1 MGQSLVVCHP
11 REDGDP
17 VYNYLMK
24 NKILYGPQTKAAVEN
39 FPFDYPKT
47 HLEFFYAIVLVKK
60 ATAYAN
66 FKAGKIDDKKAKKIT
81 TVCDDILRGK
91 YDDQFVIK
99 GLHGGAGTSVNMNVN
114 EVIGTLSGTH
124 PNDDVNAS
132 QSTND
137 VNPSALKIASIK
149 LTEKLIKSLL
159 YLIKVMEKRAEE
171 FKDIRKLARTHIQDA
186 VPTTLGAE
194 FNSYA
199 SILKR
204 DKKRIREAMEYLY
217 ELNLGG
223 TAIGNSINA
232 PEKYIKNVYPELK
245 KITGISELKP
255 LENLMSGTSSGT
267 DFCYLSSTVNILCL
281 DMTKM
286 ATDFRFLA
294 SGPKGGIGEISFSEL
309 QPGSS
314 IMPGKVNPIICETI
328 NQIYYQVDGR
338 NTTIHHAA
346 EGAHLELGIMLPAI
360 ADSLITLLKIVD
372 SGLRLFA
379 DRGVKKIVVN
389 RERCLEHLEK
399 STAYST
405 LLTPSLG
412 YDVVSKVVK
421 ESVATGKTIREIILE
436 KKLLT
441 NQELNRLLLSP

>member
-1 MGQSLVVCHP
+1 M
-11 REDGDP
+11 
-17 VYNYLMK
+17 NK
-24 NKILYGPQTKAAVEN
+24 KILYGPQTKAAVEN
-39 FPFDYPKT
+39 FPFDYSKA
-47 HLEFFYAIVLVKK
+47 HLEFVHAIVLVKK
-60 ATAYAN
+60 AAAKAN
-66 FKAGKIDDKKAKKIT
+66 LKAGKISEQKTKKIIT
-81 TVCDDILRGK
+81 ACDEILTGI

-99 GLHGGAGTSVNMNVN
+99 GLHGGAGTSVNMNIN
-114 EVIGTLSGTH
+114 EVIAALSGTH

-137 VNPSALKIASIK
+137 VNPSALKIACFK
-149 LTEKLIKSLL
+149 LTEKLLKSLT
-159 YLIKVMEKRAEE
+159 YLIKTVEE
-171 FKDIRKLARTHIQDA
+171 RGKEFSDVKKLGRTHIQDA

-194 FNSYA
+194 FFSYA

-204 DKKRIREAMEYLY
+204 DKKRIEEAEKYLY

-232 PEKYIKNVYPELK
+232 PAKYLKNVYPELR
-245 KITGISELKP
+245 KITGINQLKP
-255 LENLMSGTSSGT
+255 LENLMSGTSSAT
-267 DFCYLSSTVNILCL
+267 DFCYLSSSVNLLCL

-286 ATDFRFLA
+286 AADFRFLA
-294 SGPKGGIGEISFSEL
+294 SGPRGGIGEISFSEL
-309 QPGSS
+309 QSGSS

-346 EGAHLELGIMLPAI
+346 EGSHLELGIMLPAI

-379 DRGVKKIVVN
+379 DRGIRKIIAN
-389 RERCLEHLEK
+389 RKRCLELLEN

-405 LLTPSLG
+405 LLTPRLG

-421 ESVATGKTIREIILE
+421 ESITTGKTMREIILE

-441 NQELNRLLLSP
+441 NQELEKLLVL

>member
-1 MGQSLVVCHP
+1 
-11 REDGDP
+11 
-17 VYNYLMK
+17 
-24 NKILYGPQTKAAVEN
+24 
-39 FPFDYPKT
+39 
-47 HLEFFYAIVLVKK
+47 
-60 ATAYAN
+60 
-66 FKAGKIDDKKAKKIT
+66 
-81 TVCDDILRGK
+81 
-91 YDDQFVIK
+91 
-99 GLHGGAGTSVNMNVN
+99 MNVN
-114 EVIGTLSGTH
+114 EVIGTLANAH
-124 PNDDVNAS
+124 PNDEVNAS

-137 VNPSALKIASIK
+137 VNPSALKIASYK
-149 LTEKLIKSLL
+149 LTEKLLKSLS
-159 YLIKVMEKRAEE
+159 YLIKVIEERGEE
-171 FKDIRKLARTHIQDA
+171 FKDVKKLARTHIQDA

-194 FNSYA
+194 FKSYA

-204 DKKRIREAMEYLY
+204 DKKRIEEAVKYLF

-232 PEKYIKNVYPELK
+232 PTEYIKNVYPELR
-245 KITGISELKP
+245 KIAGIKLLRP
-255 LENLMSGTSSGT
+255 LENLMSGTSSDT
-267 DFCYLSSTVNILCL
+267 DFCHLSSAVNLLSL

-286 ATDFRFLA
+286 AADFRFLA

-379 DRGVKKIVVN
+379 DRGIKKIVVN

-405 LLTPSLG
+405 LLTPRLG
-412 YDVVSKVVK
+412 YDAVSKVVK
-421 ESVATGKTIREIILE
+421 ESVKTGKTMREIILE
-436 KKLLT
+436 TKMLTRQELYKLL
-441 NQELNRLLLSP
+441 EY

>member
-1 MGQSLVVCHP
+1 MT
-11 REDGDP
+11 
-17 VYNYLMK
+17 
-24 NKILYGPQTKAAVEN
+24 NKILYGPQTKAAIEN
-39 FPFDYPKT
+39 FPFDYPLA
-47 HLEFFYAIVLVKK
+47 HFEFYHAMVMIKK
-60 ATAYAN
+60 AAATAN
-66 FKAGKIDDKKAKKIT
+66 LKAGKLTSEKSKKIIKA
-81 TVCDDILRGK
+81 CNDILTGRFN
-91 YDDQFVIK
+91 DQFVVK

-114 EVIGTLSGTH
+114 EVIANLSGTH

-137 VNPSALKIASIK
+137 VNPSALKIACIELTKK
-149 LTEKLIKSLL
+149 LLVSLI
-159 YLIKVMEKRAEE
+159 YLIEVIEKRGKE
-171 FKDIRKLARTHIQDA
+171 FADVRKLARTHIQDA
-186 VPTTLGAE
+186 IPTTLGAE

-204 DKKRIREAMEYLY
+204 DKKRIEEAIKYLY

-232 PEKYIKNVYPELK
+232 SKEYIKNVYPELR
-245 KITGISELKP
+245 KITGINELKP
-255 LENLMSGTSSGT
+255 LENLMSGTSSDT
-267 DFCYLSSTVNILCL
+267 DFCLLSSMVNLLCL

-360 ADSLITLLKIVD
+360 ADSLITLLKIVN

-379 DRGVKKIVVN
+379 DRGIKKIVVN
-389 RERCLEHLEK
+389 CERCLEHLEK

-405 LLTPSLG
+405 LLTPRLG
-412 YDVVSKVVK
+412 YDVVSKIVK
-421 ESVATGKTIREIILE
+421 ESVATGKTLREIILE

-441 NQELNRLLLSP
+441 EKEFENIN

>member
-1 MGQSLVVCHP
+1 MNS
-11 REDGDP
+11 
-17 VYNYLMK
+17 
-24 NKILYGPQTKAAVEN
+24 KILYGPQTKAAIEN
-39 FPFDYPKT
+39 FPFDYPKA
-47 HLEFFYAIVLVKK
+47 HLEFVYAMVLVKK
-60 ATAYAN
+60 AAAKAN
-66 FKAGKIDDKKAKKIT
+66 KKAGKITEEKSRKIVKA
-81 TVCDDILRGK
+81 CDEILTGN

-114 EVIGTLSGTH
+114 EVIGTLSETH

-137 VNPSALKIASIK
+137 VNPTALKIASYK
-149 LTEKLIKSLL
+149 LTEKLLKSLT
-159 YLIKVMEKRAEE
+159 YLIKVVEDRGEE
-171 FKDIRKLARTHIQDA
+171 FKGVKKLARTHIQDA

-194 FNSYA
+194 FKSYA

-204 DKKRIREAMEYLY
+204 DKKRIEEAVKYLY

-232 PEKYIKNVYPELK
+232 PAEYIKNVYPELR
-245 KITGISELKP
+245 KITGIRELKP
-255 LENLMSGTSSGT
+255 LENMMSGTSSDT
-267 DFCYLSSTVNILCL
+267 DFCHLSSSVNLLSL

-286 ATDFRFLA
+286 AADFRFLA

-379 DRGVKKIVVN
+379 DRGIKKIVVN

-405 LLTPSLG
+405 LLTPKLG
-412 YDVVSKVVK
+412 YDAVSKVVK
-421 ESVATGKTIREIILE
+421 ESVKTGKTMREIILE

-441 NQELNRLLLSP
+441 NHELDNLLDF

>member
-1 MGQSLVVCHP
+1 M
-11 REDGDP
+11 
-17 VYNYLMK
+17 NK
-24 NKILYGPQTKAAVEN
+24 KILYGPQTKAAVEN

-47 HLEFFYAIVLVKK
+47 HLEFFYAIVMVKK
-60 ATAYAN
+60 AAAIAN
-66 FKAGKIDDKKAKKIT
+66 AKAKKIDEKKAKKIT
-81 TVCDDILRGK
+81 VVCDDILRGI

-114 EVIGTLSGTH
+114 EVIGNLSGTH
-124 PNDDVNAS
+124 PNDDVNSS

-149 LTEKLIKSLL
+149 LTEKLLDSLL

-171 FKDIRKLARTHIQDA
+171 FKDVKKLARTHIQDA

-194 FNSYA
+194 FTSYKD
-199 SILKR
+199 ILIR
-204 DKKRIREAMEYLY
+204 DKSRIEDALNYLY
-217 ELNLGG
+217 ELNMGG

-232 PEKYIKNVYPELK
+232 PAEYIKNIYPELRK
-245 KITGISELKP
+245 VTGISQLKP
-255 LENLMSGTSSGT
+255 LGNLMSGTSSDT
-267 DFCYLSSTVNILCL
+267 DFCYLSSAVNILCL
-281 DMTKM
+281 DMTKI
-286 ATDFRFLA
+286 AVDFRFLA

-346 EGAHLELGIMLPAI
+346 EGAHLELGVMLPAI
-360 ADSLITLLKIVD
+360 ADSLITMLKIVE

-379 DRGVKKIVVN
+379 DRGIKKVVVN
-389 RERCLEHLEK
+389 RKRCLELLER

-405 LLTPSLG
+405 LLTPRLG
-412 YDVVSKVVK
+412 YDIVSKIVK
-421 ESVATGKTIREIILE
+421 ESVATGKTLREIIFE
-436 KKLLT
+436 RKLLT
-441 NQELNRLLLSP
+441 NQELNKLLNY

>member
-1 MGQSLVVCHP
+1 M
-11 REDGDP
+11 
-17 VYNYLMK
+17 NK
-24 NKILYGPQTKAAVEN
+24 KILYGLQTKAAMEN
-39 FPFDYPKT
+39 FPFDYPLT
-47 HLEFFYAIVLVKK
+47 HLEFIYAIVLVKK
-60 ATAYAN
+60 AAAKAN
-66 FKAGKIDDKKAKKIT
+66 LKAGKIDEKKAKKIIAA
-81 TVCDDILRGK
+81 CDEVLQGR
-91 YDDQFVIK
+91 YNDQFVIK

-114 EVIGTLSGTH
+114 EVIATISGTH
-124 PNDDVNAS
+124 SNDDVNAS

-137 VNPSALKIASIK
+137 VNPSALKIISIK
-149 LTEKLIKSLL
+149 LTKKLLDSLL

-171 FKDIRKLARTHIQDA
+171 FKDIKKLARTHIQDA

-194 FNSYA
+194 FHSYA
-199 SILKR
+199 DTLKR
-204 DKKRIREAMEYLY
+204 DKKRIENALSYLY

-232 PEKYIKNVYPELK
+232 SAGYLKNIYPELRK
-245 KITGISELKP
+245 VTGISQLRP
-255 LENLMSGTSSGT
+255 LENLMSGSSSGT
-267 DFCYLSSTVNILCL
+267 DFCFLSSSVNLLCL

-286 ATDFRFLA
+286 AADFRFLA

-360 ADSLITLLKIVD
+360 ADSLITMLKIVD

-379 DRGVKKIVVN
+379 DRGIKKIVAN
-389 RERCLEHLEK
+389 KKRCLELLEN

-405 LLTPSLG
+405 LLVPKLG
-412 YDVVSKVVK
+412 YDTVSNIVK
-421 ESVATGKTIREIILE
+421 ESLKTGKTIREIIL
-436 KKLLT
+436 KNKLLT
-441 NQELNRLLLSP
+441 NQELDKLLDFQLV

>member
-1 MGQSLVVCHP
+1 MQ
-11 REDGDP
+11 
-17 VYNYLMK
+17 

-47 HLEFFYAIVLVKK
+47 HLEFIYAIVLVKK
-60 ATAYAN
+60 AAAYAN
-66 FKAGKIDDKKAKKIT
+66 LKAGKITEKKVKKIIAS
-81 TVCDDILRGK
+81 CDDILQGK

-137 VNPSALKIASIK
+137 VNPSALKIVSIK
-149 LTEKLIKSLL
+149 LTKKLLDSLV
-159 YLIKVMEKRAEE
+159 YLIDVMEKRAEE
-171 FKDIRKLARTHIQDA
+171 FKDIKKLARTHIQDA

-194 FNSYA
+194 FQSYA
-199 SILKR
+199 EILKR
-204 DKKRIREAMEYLY
+204 DKKRIDNALNYLY
-217 ELNLGG
+217 ELNMGG

-232 PEKYIKNVYPELK
+232 PAGYLKNIYPELRRA
-245 KITGISELKP
+245 TGISQLKP
-255 LENLMSGTSSGT
+255 LKNLMSGTSSDT
-267 DFCYLSSTVNILCL
+267 DFCCLSSTVNILCL

-286 ATDFRFLA
+286 AADFRFLA

-314 IMPGKVNPIICETI
+314 IMPGKINPIICETI

-346 EGAHLELGIMLPAI
+346 EGANLELGVMLPAI
-360 ADSLITLLKIVD
+360 ADSLITMLKIVD

-379 DRGVKKIVVN
+379 DRGINKIVAN
-389 RERCLEHLEK
+389 RKRCLELLER

-405 LLTPSLG
+405 LLTPRLG
-412 YDVVSKVVK
+412 YDTVSKIVK
-421 ESVATGKTIREIILE
+421 EAISTGKTLREIILE
-436 KKLLT
+436 KKILS
-441 NQELNRLLLSP
+441 NKELNKLLALK

>member
-1 MGQSLVVCHP
+1 M
-11 REDGDP
+11 
-17 VYNYLMK
+17 N
-24 NKILYGPQTKAAVEN
+24 NKILYGPQTKAAIEN
-39 FPFDYPKT
+39 FPFDYPKA
-47 HLEFFYAIVLVKK
+47 HLEFVYAMVLVKK
-60 ATAYAN
+60 AAAKAN
-66 FKAGKIDDKKAKKIT
+66 QKAEKITEEKAKKMIKA
-81 TVCDDILRGK
+81 CDEILTGK

-114 EVIGTLSGTH
+114 EVIGTLSGAH

-137 VNPSALKIASIK
+137 VNPTALKIASYK
-149 LTEKLIKSLL
+149 LTEKLLKSLA
-159 YLIKVMEKRAEE
+159 YLIKVVEERGEE
-171 FKDIRKLARTHIQDA
+171 FKDVKKLARTHIQDA

-194 FNSYA
+194 FKSYA

-204 DKKRIREAMEYLY
+204 DKKRIEEAVKYLY

-232 PEKYIKNVYPELK
+232 PAEYIKNVYPELR

-255 LENLMSGTSSGT
+255 LENMMSGTSSDT
-267 DFCYLSSTVNILCL
+267 DFCHLSSSVNLLSL

-286 ATDFRFLA
+286 AADFRFLA

-379 DRGVKKIVVN
+379 DRGIKKIVVN

-405 LLTPSLG
+405 LLTPRLG
-412 YDVVSKVVK
+412 YDAVSKVVK
-421 ESVATGKTIREIILE
+421 ESVKTGKTMREIILE
-436 KKLLT
+436 KKLLSSK
-441 NQELNRLLLSP
+441 ELNDILNS